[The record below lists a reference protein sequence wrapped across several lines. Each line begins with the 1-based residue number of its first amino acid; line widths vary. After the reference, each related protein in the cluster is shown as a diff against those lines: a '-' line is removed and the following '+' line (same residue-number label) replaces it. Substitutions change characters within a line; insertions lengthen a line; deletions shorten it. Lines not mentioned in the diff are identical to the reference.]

1 MTAPDVPV
9 TDLDRALRTE
19 FVSRF
24 PDDAVRVLED
34 ADDDIL
40 VAEFAA
46 LGHAARLTL
55 LSRLSPLRADFLFA
69 GMPLAEQ
76 IGVVDAAPTHLV
88 LGLVS
93 GLTETRRESLLGALP
108 PQSRR
113 ELERLIDLPPGAAG
127 RWMDRATIT
136 LARDQSVGSAL
147 DRIRASPVR
156 GARTLYLAD
165 SELRL
170 DGRVEMQALA
180 LANATDPVGGLARPA
195 FSVDVVAPRDE
206 VVALFE
212 RHRVDSVPVV
222 DGGGRLL
229 GVVRH
234 DQLLEAVGES
244 VSADVQKM
252 VGASPDEQ
260 ALSGAG
266 FAVRRRLPW
275 LQINLLT
282 AFLASAVVAMFEGLI
297 AQFTA
302 LAVLLPVVA
311 GQGGNAGAQA
321 LAVTVRGLALREIGT
336 RETPKLLTKE
346 LVTGVANGVA
356 LAVTCGTGVYLWSGS
371 PGLALVIACAMALS
385 MPAAGLAGT
394 LVPMVLTRLGQDPA
408 TASSIILTT
417 VTDVTGFLA
426 FLGIALALSSML

>member
-1 MTAPDVPV
+1 MTAPDPV
-9 TDLDRALRTE
+9 AELDDSLRNE

-34 ADDDIL
+34 ADEDL
-40 VAEFAA
+40 LATEFAA
-46 LGHAARLTL
+46 LGDAARLTV
-55 LSRLSPLRADFLFA
+55 LSRLSPLRANSLFA
-69 GMPLAEQ
+69 AMPLAEQ
-76 IGVVDAAPTHLV
+76 ITVVDAAPTHLV
-88 LGLVS
+88 LNLVPGLP
-93 GLTETRRESLLGALP
+93 GAQLESLLGALP
-108 PQSRR
+108 SQSRR
-113 ELERLIDLPPGAAG
+113 ELERLIELPPGAAG
-127 RWMDRATIT
+127 RWMDRAAVT

-156 GARTLYLAD
+156 GARTLYLVD
-165 SELRL
+165 SERHL

-180 LANATDPVGGLARPA
+180 LANATDPVGGLAGPA
-195 FSVDVVAPRDE
+195 VSVDVVAPRDE
-206 VVALFE
+206 VVALLE
-212 RHRVDSVPVV
+212 RHRVDSLPVV

-260 ALSGAG
+260 ALSSAG

-321 LAVTVRGLALREIGT
+321 LAVTVRGLALREIGV
-336 RETPKLLTKE
+336 RELPRLLTKE
-346 LVTGVANGVA
+346 LVTGVANGLA
-356 LAVTCGTGVYLWSGS
+356 LAVVCGAGVYLWSGS
-371 PGLALVIACAMALS
+371 PGLALVIASAMALS
-385 MPAAGLAGT
+385 MPAAGLAGA

-417 VTDVTGFLA
+417 VTDVTGFLT
-426 FLGIALALSSML
+426 FLGIALALSFML